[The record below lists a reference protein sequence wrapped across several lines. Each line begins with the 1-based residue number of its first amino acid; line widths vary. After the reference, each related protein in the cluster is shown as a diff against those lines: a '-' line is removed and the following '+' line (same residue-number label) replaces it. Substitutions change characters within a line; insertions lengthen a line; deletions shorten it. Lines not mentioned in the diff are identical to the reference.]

1 MEIPSLLKGGL
12 VGFCLAVPLGPVN
25 VLCMRRTLAHGRVSG
40 LASGLGA
47 ALADGIY
54 GGVAGF
60 GVQFAAQ
67 ALLESQMWLRLL
79 VGALLCYLGYRSFAA
94 KPAQAVATNSHNGLV
109 GDTLSTF
116 LLTLTNP
123 MTIISFA
130 AVFAAIGISKEE
142 GGVAGASLLVVGVFL
157 GSMSWWTLL
166 AWIVGLLRGK
176 MGSVG
181 LLWTNRIS
189 GLVIAGFGLASMLS
203 FRL

>member
-1 MEIPSLLKGGL
+1 MEIPTLLKGGL

-25 VLCMRRTLAHGRVSG
+25 VLCMRRTLTHGRASG

-54 GGVAGF
+54 GGIAGF

-67 ALLESQMWLRLL
+67 AILESQIWLRLL
-79 VGALLCYLGYRSFAA
+79 GGALLCYLGYRSFAA
-94 KPAQAVATNSHNGLV
+94 KPAQVVATNSHNGVV
-109 GDTLSTF
+109 GDVLSTF

-130 AVFAAIGISKEE
+130 AVFAAMGISKEE

-157 GSMSWWTLL
+157 GSMSWWTVL
-166 AWIVGLLRGK
+166 AWIVGLFRGK

-181 LLWTNRIS
+181 LLWANRIS